1 MRNNLKEL
9 RISLDLTQ
17 EEMANLMQ
25 CSRQFYN
32 AIEKG
37 YKNCSQKRWENL
49 QIALKIPD
57 EEMYLLIK
65 KQ

>member
-1 MRNNLKEL
+1 MRKNLKDL
-9 RISLDLTQ
+9 RKSLDLTQ

-25 CSRQFYN
+25 CSRQFYS

-37 YKNCSQKRWENL
+37 DRNCSQNKWDNL

-57 EEMYLLIK
+57 EGMYLLIK